1 MEQSLPG
8 NKYNMVAG
16 LVFWDQGLLLCPL
29 DQTLVVCI
37 IKR

>member
-16 LVFWDQGLLLCPL
+16 LMFWDQGLLLCPL
-29 DQTLVVCI
+29 DQTLTVYTV
-37 IKR
+37 KR